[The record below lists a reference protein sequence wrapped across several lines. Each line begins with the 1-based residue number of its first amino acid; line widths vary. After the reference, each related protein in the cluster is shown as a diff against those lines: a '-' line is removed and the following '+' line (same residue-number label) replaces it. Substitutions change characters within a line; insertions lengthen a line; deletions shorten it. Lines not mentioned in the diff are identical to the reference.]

1 MTSIHDR
8 IRLAR
13 RQARLTQAGL
23 ARAVGVQRSA
33 VAQWESANGV
43 RPTMEHQIKIAVIAG
58 MRVEWLATGRG
69 KMAMADSAYT
79 GDQITDLQ
87 LSEFALNDDEQRI
100 LRAFRALDR
109 RSIKAVV
116 TLAEALIV
124 VRRPNSG
131 QHESVSPPAS
141 HPGVRTA

>member
-13 RQARLTQAGL
+13 RQARLTQAAL

-33 VAQWESANGV
+33 VAQWESATGV

-141 HPGVRTA
+141 RPGVRTA